1 MNGIDILT
9 ALNNI
14 DDELLLDAHRVKRT
28 SPRWLKT
35 LSIAAI
41 FCCLLI
47 SGGIT
52 LHQITDSVVPSVSHN
67 QPPLPSEN
75 ADGEESILLYS
86 STYDLEL
93 PVPAQYADDFTI
105 DTPYLPSEQQNSDP
119 LSPNPTAF
127 TFLDSQ
133 QQEGQSQYIW
143 SICVY
148 DKEDYDSEQPQ
159 SNENTPSLK
168 KTVIARDNQQV
179 YELQYPDITAY
190 QVGDFH
196 QEAYSEKALD
206 GYEILLDFIQQ
217 NGLTPQEDGLASYYA
232 LITESSVSSPS
243 ISQSVSAD
251 ITHCNHN
258 LYTADGAYWILTDA
272 GLEQLELTN
281 LHTTVDLY
289 GTWELDLDYAIVDG
303 NLVFQ
308 NNVRTESY
316 AIYNGE
322 ILTASEYHDGGMSAV
337 YGQLEWMNPAVAY
350 AIPIENSSDTVLL
363 QIYREDISS
372 EERCAYTFLYNIFTG
387 EIQDPLANI
396 PALFDHGSFC
406 NATYNDSFTY
416 AIVKTLENGTMH
428 SYICDLNQ
436 GTMTSLLDIASGCI
450 PDFDNPNSVS
460 DVQSS
465 CYWSGENN
473 LLFYIV
479 EQIPNEIEGSHL
491 DNGAY
496 NTDFDY
502 CYYLT
507 SYNLST
513 NTLNYQVNLGQVE
526 PVDNDLSGVYLHFW
540 NTERNLFRFINTET
554 GLLYDFNID
563 LTEYSMYTGEAIVLF
578 WNNTDFYLLDEASPG
593 WAILSDNLVPRT
605 SDTWVRLLTD
615 AWLLLTEDKQ
625 AELIQIQEELS
636 LTLLSSAEP

>member
-1 MNGIDILT
+1 MKNSKNAEVCVNDT
-9 ALNNI
+9 F
-14 DDELLLDAHRVKRT
+14 LDTYNTKST
-28 SPRWLKT
+28 CPRWFKPI
-35 LSIAAI
+35 SIAVI
-41 FCCLLI
+41 FCCILF
-47 SGGIT
+47 SCGIA
-52 LHQITDSVVPSVSHN
+52 LYQLSNSEFSPV
-67 QPPLPSEN
+67 PLPSDHATSEDN
-75 ADGEESILLYS
+75 I
-86 STYDLEL
+86 STNE
-93 PVPAQYADDFTI
+93 VPD
-105 DTPYLPSEQQNSDP
+105 SDQK
-119 LSPNPTAF
+119 NGRMT
-127 TFLDSQ
+127 
-133 QQEGQSQYIW
+133 QQEGLITEPVTASQNITQS
-143 SICVY
+143 
-148 DKEDYDSEQPQ
+148 
-159 SNENTPSLK
+159 L
-168 KTVIARDNQQV
+168 
-179 YELQYPDITAY
+179 YPDITFC
-190 QVGDFH
+190 DNN
-196 QEAYSEKALD
+196 LCIID
-206 GYEILLDFIQQ
+206 G
-217 NGLTPQEDGLASYYA
+217 T
-232 LITESSVSSPS
+232 
-243 ISQSVSAD
+243 
-251 ITHCNHN
+251 
-258 LYTADGAYWILTDA
+258 YWILTVA
-272 GLEQLELTN
+272 GLKQLELTN

-372 EERCAYTFLYNIFTG
+372 EEKCAYTFLYNIFTG

-396 PALFDHGSFC
+396 SELFDHGSFC

-428 SYICDLNQ
+428 SYICDFNQ

-496 NTDFDY
+496 NADFDY

-526 PVDNDLSGVYLHFW
+526 PVDNDLSGVYLHLW

-593 WAILSDNLVPRT
+593 WAILSDDLVPRT

-625 AELIQIQEELS
+625 AELIQIPEELS
-636 LTLLSSAEP
+636 LTLLSPAEP